1 MNKSLSAPSRLLPAL
16 TLALAFAAGSA
27 AAQTATAQKD
37 AAQKG
42 AAKPDVAQQDA
53 AKQDAAHTGHVQQ
66 GNADKSADLKDTA
79 LSGETKAN
87 EASMQ
92 PLGDSWITTKV
103 KADLLATE
111 ATKGLD
117 INVTTTNGVVTLS
130 GKLDSKVEIDQAVA
144 VARAIK
150 GVKSVDAT
158 TLTVKPRG

>member
-1 MNKSLSAPSRLLPAL
+1 MNKSLSAHTRLLPAL
-16 TLALAFAAGSA
+16 TLALALAAGSA
-27 AAQTATAQKD
+27 VAATPVAKTDAQNDAQNRAQTA
-37 AAQKG
+37 
-42 AAKPDVAQQDA
+42 
-53 AKQDAAHTGHVQQ
+53 
-66 GNADKSADLKDTA
+66 
-79 LSGETKAN
+79 AN
-87 EASMQ
+87 EASAQ
-92 PLGDSWITTKV
+92 PVGDSWITTKV

-130 GKLDSKVEIDQAVA
+130 GKLDSKAEVDQAVA

>member
-1 MNKSLSAPSRLLPAL
+1 MNNSLSAHSRLMAAM

-27 AAQTATAQKD
+27 TAATA
-37 AAQKG
+37 
-42 AAKPDVAQQDA
+42 DVN
-53 AKQDAAHTGHVQQ
+53 TGEQ
-66 GNADKSADLKDTA
+66 
-79 LSGETKAN
+79 TKAH
-87 EASMQ
+87 EESAQ
-92 PLGDSWITTKV
+92 PVGDTWITTKV

-130 GKLDSKVEIDQAVA
+130 GKLDSKAEVDQAVA

-158 TLTVKPRG
+158 TLTVKPRA

>member
-27 AAQTATAQKD
+27 AAATA
-37 AAQKG
+37 
-42 AAKPDVAQQDA
+42 VAT
-53 AKQDAAHTGHVQQ
+53 TGE
-66 GNADKSADLKDTA
+66 KTR
-79 LSGETKAN
+79 AN
-87 EASMQ
+87 EESAQ
-92 PLGDSWITTKV
+92 PVGDTWITTKV

-117 INVTTTNGVVTLS
+117 INVSTTNGVVTLS
-130 GKLDSKVEIDQAVA
+130 GQLGSKAEVDQAVA

-158 TLTVKPRG
+158 TLTVKPRS

>member
-1 MNKSLSAPSRLLPAL
+1 MNKSLSAHSRLLPAL

-27 AAQTATAQKD
+27 AAATPVAKTGAQT
-37 AAQKG
+37 
-42 AAKPDVAQQDA
+42 V
-53 AKQDAAHTGHVQQ
+53 
-66 GNADKSADLKDTA
+66 
-79 LSGETKAN
+79 AN
-87 EASMQ
+87 EESAQ
-92 PLGDSWITTKV
+92 PVGDSWITTKV

-130 GKLDSKVEIDQAVA
+130 GKLDSKAEVDQAVA

>member
-1 MNKSLSAPSRLLPAL
+1 MSKSLSAPSRLLPAL

-27 AAQTATAQKD
+27 AAATA
-37 AAQKG
+37 
-42 AAKPDVAQQDA
+42 PN
-53 AKQDAAHTGHVQQ
+53 TGEQ
-66 GNADKSADLKDTA
+66 
-79 LSGETKAN
+79 TKAN
-87 EASMQ
+87 EASAQ
-92 PLGDSWITTKV
+92 PVGDSWITTKV

-130 GKLDSKVEIDQAVA
+130 GKLDSKAEVDQAVA

-158 TLTVKPRG
+158 TLTVKPRT

>member
-1 MNKSLSAPSRLLPAL
+1 MKHLHSRSL
-16 TLALAFAAGSA
+16 FAAALS
-27 AAQTATAQKD
+27 
-37 AAQKG
+37 
-42 AAKPDVAQQDA
+42 
-53 AKQDAAHTGHVQQ
+53 
-66 GNADKSADLKDTA
+66 TA
-79 LSGETKAN
+79 LLFSASNVMAAN
-87 EASMQ
+87 PPNEPEENAQNDSSQ
-92 PLGDSWITTKV
+92 PVTDTWITTKV

-130 GKLDSKVEIDQAVA
+130 GKLDSKAEVDQAVA

>member
-1 MNKSLSAPSRLLPAL
+1 MNNSLSAHSRLMAAM

-27 AAQTATAQKD
+27 TAATTANAN
-37 AAQKG
+37 
-42 AAKPDVAQQDA
+42 
-53 AKQDAAHTGHVQQ
+53 TGEQ
-66 GNADKSADLKDTA
+66 
-79 LSGETKAN
+79 TKAH
-87 EASMQ
+87 EESAQ
-92 PLGDSWITTKV
+92 PVGDSWITTKV

-130 GKLDSKVEIDQAVA
+130 GKLDSKAEVDQAIA

-158 TLTVKPRG
+158 TLTVKPRA